1 MVYSLQC
8 LGPAKAQMQRAG
20 VTWLAL
26 SLLLCVAY
34 AQVTGECLIGLVLYA
49 GESTEFL
56 SPNANLTCREADV
69 FFSNGSLHQKIPVQ
83 NSQPPC
89 TEYPLI
95 HLSLPDDAPL
105 GQGKIVWECD
115 EGGPAACQVISVQAA
130 TLASA
135 TATEYYLSQEC
146 VTDYPRTS
154 LAGNS
159 SLPAVTTSGIDGGSF
174 STPANTPQESQ
185 DASHVSGGAVATQT
199 PTNTTPVGLSLS
211 SDGAILAPNATGVA
225 TTPPVGQGQLSLS
238 SGSLPGQALET
249 PPPDEDAVSTQPLE
263 TAPPQ
268 GTGTDAPLTDASTY
282 AYTTSTY
289 QDTAATSSSDAL
301 GQDGS
306 SPLIVQCICQ
316 C

>member
-1 MVYSLQC
+1 M
-8 LGPAKAQMQRAG
+8 KRAG
-20 VTWLAL
+20 VTWFAL
-26 SLLLCVAY
+26 SLLLRVAY
-34 AQVTGECLIGLVLYA
+34 AQVTDECLIGLVLYA

-56 SPNANLTCREADV
+56 SPNANLTCPEADV
-69 FFSNGSLHQKIPVQ
+69 FFSNGSLHQKIPVK
-83 NSQPPC
+83 NNQPPC

-105 GQGKIVWECD
+105 GPGKIVWQCD

-135 TATEYYLSQEC
+135 AATEYYLSQEC
-146 VTDYPRTS
+146 VTNYPRTS
-154 LAGNS
+154 LAANS
-159 SLPAVTTSGIDGGSF
+159 SPPAVTTSGVDADNF
-174 STPANTPQESQ
+174 STPVDTLQESQ
-185 DASHVSGGAVATQT
+185 DASQVSDGAVATPTHTQT
-199 PTNTTPVGLSLS
+199 NGTPVGPSRS
-211 SDGAILAPNATGVA
+211 SNGAFLAPTNATWVA
-225 TTPPVGQGQLSLS
+225 TTPLGQGQPPLS
-238 SGSLPGQALET
+238 SGSLPGQTLET
-249 PPPDEDAVSTQPLE
+249 PPPYEDTVPTQPLE

-268 GTGTDAPLTDASTY
+268 GTDASLTDASPY
-282 AYTTSTY
+282 ADTTSAH